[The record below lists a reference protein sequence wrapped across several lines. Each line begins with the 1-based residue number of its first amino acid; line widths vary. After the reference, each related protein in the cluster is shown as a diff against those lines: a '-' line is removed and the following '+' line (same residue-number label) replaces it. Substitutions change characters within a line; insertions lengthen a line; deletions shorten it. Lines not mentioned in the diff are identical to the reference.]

1 MFELIQPTLK
11 DILKEAE
18 SGKLQLPDFQRG
30 WVWEENGVASLIASI
45 ARSFPVGALLTLKTG
60 GAIHFQPRMVEGAE
74 PVSREPDELLLD
86 GQQRVTS
93 LFQALLRDAPVDTR
107 TSKGKKR
114 QVYFYID
121 MKRALEDPFPDEA
134 IEIVDHTRVVRQNIG
149 RDVLLDLS
157 EREGEYSE
165 MRFPANHVF
174 HATDWFNGWMAH
186 WDYDREKIEL
196 FQRFDKMVLEPI
208 RNYMMPMI
216 RLSQDT
222 TKEGV
227 CLVFEKVNTGG
238 KKLDAFELLT
248 AMFAAAG
255 TVNLRTDWYGDKTAK
270 DPALRT
276 GRERRLHE
284 IDVLR
289 GIDRADFLRAISLV
303 HTHELRRAAEDGG
316 RSGKELPS
324 VSCTHAALLDIPAE
338 AYAKWCD
345 AVSKGF
351 ESAARFLHGRG
362 LFWWKDVPYPSQITA
377 LAALFALRENRALT
391 AGEAK
396 KLERWFWC
404 GVFGELYGSSTDTR
418 IANDVEDLR
427 RWLDGGESEPR
438 TINGAIFSESRL
450 DTLYMRLSAA
460 YKGVHAL
467 LMNSGARDFL
477 SGEQIGVANF
487 FSESFDIH
495 HIFPRAWCDA
505 HKIPRE
511 RYNTIVNKSAIS
523 ARTNRKIGGKAPS
536 AYCEKLDADTSAA
549 GVELDEILLSHQ
561 IDPSLLREDDFD
573 NFYTA
578 RKTALLGM
586 IEGAMGKS
594 ALRDGTGD
602 ASDYDMPDEDDLA
615 AA

>member
-1 MFELIQPTLK
+1 
-11 DILKEAE
+11 
-18 SGKLQLPDFQRG
+18 
-30 WVWEENGVASLIASI
+30 
-45 ARSFPVGALLTLKTG
+45 
-60 GAIHFQPRMVEGAE
+60 
-74 PVSREPDELLLD
+74 
-86 GQQRVTS
+86 
-93 LFQALLRDAPVDTR
+93 
-107 TSKGKKR
+107 
-114 QVYFYID
+114 
-121 MKRALEDPFPDEA
+121 
-134 IEIVDHTRVVRQNIG
+134 
-149 RDVLLDLS
+149 
-157 EREGEYSE
+157 

-174 HATDWFNGWMAH
+174 NSTDWFNGWMTH
-186 WDYDREKIEL
+186 WEYDREKIEL
-196 FQRFDKMVLEPI
+196 FQRFDKSVLEPI

-222 TKEGV
+222 TKEAV

-270 DPALRT
+270 DPAFRT
-276 GRERRLHE
+276 GRERRLHD

-289 GIDRADFLRAISLV
+289 GIDRADFLRAISLA
-303 HTHELRRAAEDGG
+303 HTHEIRRAAEAEG
-316 RSGKELPS
+316 RSGKDLPA

-338 AYAKWCD
+338 AYVKWRE

-377 LAALFALRENRALT
+377 LAALLAVRENRPLT

-396 KLERWFWC
+396 MLERWFWC

-418 IANDVEDLR
+418 VANDVEDLR
-427 RWLDGGESEPR
+427 RWLDGGDIEPR
-438 TINGAIFSESRL
+438 TIGGAVFSESRL
-450 DTLYMRLSAA
+450 DTLYVRLSAA

-477 SGEQIGVANF
+477 TGEQIGVANF
-487 FSESFDIH
+487 FSERFDIH

-505 HKIPRE
+505 QKIPRE
-511 RYNTIVNKSAIS
+511 RYNTIVNKRALS

-536 AYCEKLDADTSAA
+536 VYCSKLDIDTSEA
-549 GVELDEILLSHQ
+549 GVDLDEILRSHK
-561 IDPSLLREDDFD
+561 IDPEPMRADDFD
-573 NFYTA
+573 AFYAA
-578 RKTALLGM
+578 RKTALLEM
-586 IEGAMGKS
+586 IEDAMGKT

-602 ASDYDMPDEDDLA
+602 ADDYDMPDEDDLA

>member
-1 MFELIQPTLK
+1 MFELIQPTLR
-11 DILKEAE
+11 DILREADV
-18 SGKLQLPDFQRG
+18 GKLQLPDFQRG
-30 WVWEENGVASLIASI
+30 WVWEENGVASLLASI

-60 GAIHFQPRMVEGAE
+60 GAIHFQPRMVEGAT
-74 PVSREPDELLLD
+74 PVDRAPEELLLD

-93 LFQALLRDAPVDTR
+93 LYQALLRDAPVDTR

-114 QVYFYID
+114 KVYFYINIE
-121 MKRALEDPFPDEA
+121 RALEEPFPDEA
-134 IEIVDHTRVVRQNIG
+134 IEIIDHTRIVRRNIG
-149 RDVLLDLS
+149 RDVALDLS
-157 EREGEYSE
+157 ERVGEYAM

-174 HATDWFNGWMAH
+174 NSTDWFNGWMAH

-196 FQRFDKMVLEPI
+196 FQIFEKTVLEPI

-216 RLSQDT
+216 RLSKDT
-222 TKEGV
+222 TKEAV

-270 DPALRT
+270 EPTMRT
-276 GRERRLHE
+276 GREKRLHAV
-284 IDVLR
+284 DVLR
-289 GIDRADFLRAISLV
+289 GIDRADFLRAVSLA
-303 HTHELRRAAEDGG
+303 HTYEIRRAAEKEG
-316 RSGKELPS
+316 RIGKELPA
-324 VSCTHAALLDIPAE
+324 VSCNHAALLDLPAD
-338 AYAKWCD
+338 AYANWRE

-351 ESAARFLHGRG
+351 EGAARFLHARG

-377 LAALFALRENRALT
+377 LAALLAVRNNQTLN

-418 IANDVEDLR
+418 IANDVEDLS
-427 RWLDGGESEPR
+427 RWLDGAESEPR
-438 TINGAIFSESRL
+438 TIAAATFSESRL

-477 SGEQIGVANF
+477 TGEPIGVANF
-487 FSESFDIH
+487 FAESFDIH
-495 HIFPRAWCDA
+495 HIFPRAWCDTQ
-505 HKIPRE
+505 KIPRE

-536 AYCEKLDADTSAA
+536 TYCKKLDADTSAG
-549 GVELDEILLSHQ
+549 GVQLDEILRSHR
-561 IDPSLLREDDFD
+561 IEPALLRADDFD
-573 NFYTA
+573 AFYAA
-578 RKTALLGM
+578 RKAELLEM
-586 IEGAMGKS
+586 IEGAMGKA
-594 ALRDGTGD
+594 ALRDGAGD
-602 ASDYDMPDEDDLA
+602 ANDYDMPDEDDLA

>member
-11 DILKEAE
+11 DILREAD

-30 WVWEENGVASLIASI
+30 WVWEETGVASLIASI

-60 GAIHFQPRMVEGAE
+60 GAVHFQPRMVEGASPAGRDPE
-74 PVSREPDELLLD
+74 ELLLD

-93 LFQALLRDAPVDTR
+93 LYQALLRDAPVDTR

-114 QVYFYID
+114 EVYFYINIE
-121 MKRALEDPFPDEA
+121 RALEEPFPDEA
-134 IEIVDHTRVVRQNIG
+134 IEIVDHTRIVRKNIG
-149 RDVLLDLS
+149 RDVSLDLS
-157 EREGEYSE
+157 DRAGEYGK
-165 MRFPANHVF
+165 MRFPANQVF
-174 HATDWFNGWMAH
+174 NSTDWFNGWMTH
-186 WDYDREKIEL
+186 WNYDREKIEL
-196 FQRFDKMVLEPI
+196 FQRFDKTVLEPI

-222 TKEGV
+222 TKEAV

-248 AMFAAAG
+248 AMFAAVG

-270 DPALRT
+270 DPSVRA

-289 GIDRADFLRAISLV
+289 GIDKADFLRAVSLA
-303 HTHELRRAAEDGG
+303 HTHEIRLAAEAEG
-316 RSGKELPS
+316 RSGKDLPA

-338 AYAKWCD
+338 AYIKWRD

-351 ESAARFLHGRG
+351 EGAARFLHGRG

-377 LAALFALRENRALT
+377 LAATLALRDNRPLNA
-391 AGEAK
+391 AEAK
-396 KLERWFWC
+396 LLERWFWC

-418 IANDVEDLR
+418 VANDVEDLR
-427 RWLDGGESEPR
+427 RWLEGSMNEPR
-438 TINGAIFSESRL
+438 TISAATFSESRL
-450 DTLYMRLSAA
+450 DTLYIRLSAA

-477 SGEQIGVANF
+477 TGEPIGVANF

-505 HKIPRE
+505 QKIPRE

-536 AYCEKLDADTSAA
+536 VYSDKLDADTSAG
-549 GVELDEILLSHQ
+549 GVELDEILRSHQ
-561 IDPSLLREDDFD
+561 IDPALMRADDFD
-573 NFYTA
+573 AFYTA
-578 RKTALLGM
+578 RKVALLEM
-586 IEGAMGKS
+586 IESAMGKA

-602 ASDYDMPDEDDLA
+602 ASEYDMPDEDDLA

>member
-11 DILKEAE
+11 DVLREAE

-30 WVWEENGVASLIASI
+30 WVWEETGVASLIASI

-60 GAIHFQPRMVEGAE
+60 GAIHFQPRMVEGAAA
-74 PVSREPDELLLD
+74 VSRDPDELLLD

-93 LFQALLRDAPVDTR
+93 LYQALLRDAPVDTR

-114 QVYFYID
+114 QVYFYISIE
-121 MKRALEDPFPDEA
+121 RALEEPFPDEA
-134 IEIVDHTRVVRQNIG
+134 IETLDQTRILRKNIG
-149 RDVLLDLS
+149 RDVELDLS
-157 EREGEYSE
+157 ERAGEYSD
-165 MRFPANHVF
+165 MRFPANQVF
-174 HATDWFNGWMAH
+174 NATDWFNGWMAH
-186 WDYDREKIEL
+186 WDYDPDKIKL
-196 FQRFDKMVLEPI
+196 FQRFEKTVLDPI

-216 RLSQDT
+216 RLSKDT
-222 TKEGV
+222 TKEAV
-227 CLVFEKVNTGG
+227 CLIFEKVNTGG

-255 TVNLRTDWYGDKTAK
+255 TVNLRTDWHGDKTAK
-270 DPALRT
+270 DPALKA

-284 IDVLR
+284 IAVLR
-289 GIDRADFLRAISLV
+289 GIDRADFLRAISLA
-303 HTHELRRAAEDGG
+303 HTHEIRRAAEAEG
-316 RSGKELPS
+316 RSGKDLPA
-324 VSCTHAALLDIPAE
+324 VSCTHAALLDVPAA
-338 AYAKWCD
+338 AYVKWCD

-351 ESAARFLHGRG
+351 EGAARFLHGRG

-377 LAALFALRENRALT
+377 LAALLAVRGNSPLN

-396 KLERWFWC
+396 MLERWFWC

-418 IANDVEDLR
+418 VANDVEDLR
-427 RWLDGGESEPR
+427 RWLDGGDVEPR
-438 TINGAIFSESRL
+438 TINAAIFSESRL
-450 DTLYMRLSAA
+450 DTLYVRLSAA

-467 LMNSGARDFL
+467 LMNSGASDFL
-477 SGEQIGVANF
+477 TGEKIGVANF

-495 HIFPRAWCDA
+495 HIFPRAWCETQ
-505 HKIPRE
+505 KIPRE

-536 AYCEKLDADTSAA
+536 FYCEKLDADTSAA
-549 GVELDEILLSHQ
+549 GVELDEILRSRR
-561 IDPSLLREDDFD
+561 IDPTLVRADDFD
-573 NFYTA
+573 AFYTA
-578 RKTALLGM
+578 RKTALLEM
-586 IEGAMGKS
+586 IEGVMGKA

-602 ASDYDMPDEDDLA
+602 ANDYDMPDEDDLA